1 MNENIHPIHDKILSR
16 DQKES
21 LLNQKSVCLWFT
33 GLSGSGKST
42 LATELEKRLY
52 SKGVLTQ
59 VLDGDNIRDGLNS
72 NLGFSVEDRTENIR
86 RIAELNK
93 LFVNCGIVTLNC
105 FVSPSEAIRKQA
117 KEIVG
122 EKDFI
127 EIYVNAPL
135 EVCEERDVKGL
146 YAKARSGQ
154 IKNFTGIDAP
164 FEAPVNPDLEIL
176 TGQQSL
182 AESTEAVLK
191 YLESRL

>member
-1 MNENIHPIHDKILSR
+1 VNENIHPIHDKILSR

>member
-42 LATELEKRLY
+42 LATELEKCLY
-52 SKGVLTQ
+52 AKGVLTQ
-59 VLDGDNIRDGLNS
+59 VLDGDNIREGLNR
-72 NLGFSVEDRTENIR
+72 NLGFCVEDRTENIR

-105 FVSPSEAIRKQA
+105 FVSPSEVIRKQA

>member
-42 LATELEKRLY
+42 LATELEKCLY
-52 SKGVLTQ
+52 AKGVLTQ

-105 FVSPSEAIRKQA
+105 FVSPSEVIRKQA